1 MRDLPLQGAGGLAT
15 VVAVTH
21 GAIRADCVFARAH
34 IEPQR
39 TRDLLRTIQKAG
51 TVDWI
56 E

>member
-1 MRDLPLQGAGGLAT
+1 
-15 VVAVTH
+15 
-21 GAIRADCVFARAH
+21 VFARAH
-34 IEPQR
+34 IEPQG